1 MGALKELVAEGK
13 VRAVGLSEA
22 NAAQIRR
29 AHAVH
34 PLAAVEMEW
43 SLFSR
48 DIEAQVVPTCRELG
62 IAVLAYSPLGR
73 GFLTGKLT
81 AADVAAPGPFMGKDF
96 RTMAPRFAPE
106 AWAANAALVE
116 ALSAL
121 AAAKGCTP
129 AQLALAWV
137 HAQGEDVFPIPG
149 TTKEARLEENIA
161 AAAVRLVL
169 ECRQASAHAALL
181 RSCCRAHAPRRAPC
195 VADCAVRGGHGG
207 AGGGGACGGG
217 AGRAVQRARHGHVL
231 REPADGVSCAGHLGW
246 PFVGCV
252 RVTFHT
258 FSHSSVP
265 PEWATPAAAA
275 SRCRPRCS
283 SAAPR
288 RSTAWPPCPAPRC
301 PQSTAP
307 PWAPPPPR

>member
-1 MGALKELVAEGK
+1 M
-13 VRAVGLSEA
+13 GLSEA

-48 DIEAQVVPTCRELG
+48 DIEAEVVPTCRELG

-73 GFLTGKLT
+73 GFLSGKLT
-81 AADVAAPGPFMGKDF
+81 EADLAAPGPFMGKDF

-116 ALSAL
+116 ALSKL

-161 AAAVRLVL
+161 AAAVR
-169 ECRQASAHAALL
+169 
-181 RSCCRAHAPRRAPC
+181 
-195 VADCAVRGGHGG
+195 G
-207 AGGGGACGGG
+207 
-217 AGRAVQRARHGHVL
+217 
-231 REPADGVSCAGHLGW
+231 
-246 PFVGCV
+246 
-252 RVTFHT
+252 
-258 FSHSSVP
+258 
-265 PEWATPAAAA
+265 
-275 SRCRPRCS
+275 
-283 SAAPR
+283 
-288 RSTAWPPCPAPRC
+288 
-301 PQSTAP
+301 
-307 PWAPPPPR
+307 